1 MGRKSSKLKLK
12 PVLFI
17 ACEGTSTEF
26 QYFESWG
33 QTDQALEH
41 FERVDVYPDASEKK
55 AKTTPYE
62 LFLKAKDVLENG
74 SANEAWIVF
83 DKDMHPK
90 LPQTFTEATDSG
102 VKIAFSSRSF
112 EEWVLLHYQKDNRTF
127 TATECKD
134 VKDKPIRCG
143 SVAVPNCT
151 PSDCLTG
158 HIRRLNFIPN
168 YSKKKDFDLYAVIKN
183 RTEIG
188 IVNSVWQR
196 FKNGCSLNTAPQT
209 LHDKNPY
216 CDVDQLILKLNE
228 RTDKIEWGV
237 MNQNITLEN
246 WTILVTKNQNNI
258 VINLSHNQLNAQL
271 LQNIVL
277 SFFGIDDELN
287 ENTVNHI
294 SNVYI
299 NNNNGSTNLLLYRND
314 VIEFTISPIA
324 DPYLLFRIENIR
336 IYIEL

>member
-62 LFLKAKDVLENG
+62 LFEKAKDTLENG
-74 SANEAWIVF
+74 SAHEAWIVF

-90 LPQTFTEATDSG
+90 LLKTFTEAAHTG

-112 EEWVLLHYQKDNRTF
+112 EEWVLLHYQKDNRSF
-127 TATECKD
+127 LATECKD
-134 VKDKPIRCG
+134 IKENPTKCG
-143 SVAVPNCT
+143 SVVVPNCN
-151 PSDCLTG
+151 PVDCLTG

-168 YSKKKDFDLYAVIKN
+168 YSKKKDFDLYTTIKG
-183 RTEIG
+183 RTEIA
-188 IVNSVWQR
+188 IVNSAWQR
-196 FKNGCSLNTAPQT
+196 FKNGCSLNVASQP
-209 LHDKNPY
+209 LHGKNPY
-216 CDVDQLILKLNE
+216 CDVDQLVLKINQ
-228 RTDKIEWGV
+228 RADKIEWCSL
-237 MNQNITLEN
+237 NQEVTLEK
-246 WTILVTKNQNNI
+246 WTVLVRISQGNI
-258 VINLSHNQLNAQL
+258 VINLSHNHQDTQLARIIGN
-271 LQNIVL
+271 
-277 SFFGIDDELN
+277 SFFGVDDELN

-294 SNVYI
+294 SKIGI
-299 NNNNGSTNLLLYRND
+299 NNDNGSTDHLLYRND